1 MLDRYAL
8 PLLKPVLHQLARPLA
23 RCGVTA
29 NQVTVVGFLLGL
41 IAVPLIMLEWYLA
54 ALVLVLLNRLS
65 DGIDGALAR
74 LTQPTD
80 AGGFLDI
87 SLDFIFYQAI
97 VFAFALADPANTV
110 WALILMLSFVGTGV
124 TFLAFAVMAEKHQ
137 ITNPA
142 YPNKSL
148 HYLGGIAEGTET
160 IAVFVAFCLW
170 PQAFA
175 WIAAGFAAICV
186 LTTVMRLVFGYR
198 TLRQAQSS
206 TPSMSDAGSDEAC

>member
-1 MLDRYAL
+1 MLDRFTL
-8 PLLKPVLHQLARPLA
+8 PLIKPVLRQLARPLA
-23 RCGVTA
+23 NRGITA
-29 NQVTVVGFLLGL
+29 DQVTVAGFVIGLL
-41 IAVPLIMLEWYLA
+41 AVPLIIMEWYLA
-54 ALVLVLLNRLS
+54 ALVLILLNRVG

-74 LTQPTD
+74 LTEPSD

-124 TFLAFAVMAEKHQ
+124 TFLAFAVMAEKHD
-137 ITNPA
+137 ISNPA

-160 IAVFVAFCLW
+160 IAVFVAFCIW
-170 PQAFA
+170 PQAFT

-186 LTTVMRLVFGYR
+186 LTTVMRLVFGYQ
-198 TLRQAQSS
+198 TLHRL
-206 TPSMSDAGSDEAC
+206 